1 LSIPSG
7 KLHSAVTQTACKIE
21 TGETPASIS
30 FESAYMRR
38 RIESPML
45 GMISKNTQILKTQC
59 LRNLFT
65 KPLPSV
71 TLFFNFTWP
80 VKQRDKM
87 TVKLII
93 GPAGSGK
100 SFRCLD
106 QIRAELEA
114 SPDGEPLLMLAPKQ
128 STFQLER
135 QLLGMGLPGF
145 TRLQILSF
153 DRLARYV
160 LEKLGIATPG
170 LLSEEG
176 RVMVVRALILRH
188 EQELKAFKSAARS
201 AGLATQVSQV
211 LREFQRNRINPT
223 QPGLI
228 ENQTEFGTR
237 IVAKLH
243 DLGLLLNA
251 YREWLEEHQLQD
263 PDSLLELASSELNRL
278 IKGGKRSLAIR
289 GLWMDGFAE
298 MTLPEIDLLAA
309 VLSSSDSAT
318 LAFCLDREP
327 KSSSGPENGGI
338 TEGVPLP
345 LLWSVTA
352 QTFLRCKNRII
363 ESGSSCVVEDL
374 GADRKIQRRFSQNP
388 GLGKLAESWVFSG
401 AKPRSKPEDFSGLN
415 LFECVDPEAEALLA
429 ARLINE
435 HVHDRNGR
443 YREVTVIV
451 RRMDD
456 YASVLQRTFRRH
468 GIPFFADHR
477 EPMGHHPIAELTRNV
492 LRMAAYGWQNEDW
505 LGALKTGLAI
515 DNPQLIDA
523 LENVALSKGIT
534 GAQWQ
539 SGDFNRHLT
548 SDASQQLRGPVL
560 VFSNLLKVIAEK
572 PDGAKLA
579 RAIYEFWAGLKVTD
593 KFDQWQERSDDL
605 PPLYRSIHQTAWE
618 QINSWCDNLALAFD
632 NTPMDAADWLAI
644 AEAGLSRLTLGVIPP
659 SLDQVLV
666 GAIDRARQPDVKLAI
681 VLGFNE
687 GVFPAAPPQELLL
700 NRAERQLLAQDHE
713 FNLGLDRLQY
723 AAREQFFAYIAC
735 TRASERL
742 CVSWSRRNLAGKSL
756 TRSSAA
762 DHLLAATGL
771 KPEQVAK
778 FDGTLKV
785 EDLKSAAELYECH
798 FWPRLLPV
806 ALVSGS
812 PIAKEVDRCASL
824 REELLP
830 EQGEAGRILSPESV
844 KRLYPDGTL
853 VASVSGLEGFAE
865 CPFKY
870 FSTKGLRLKER
881 DEFKVDTALSG
892 TFLHDV
898 LRRFHDSAL
907 EGKGAWRKLNPQE
920 AGQKI
925 AGLGKELLQSDE
937 YAVLRQNHTS
947 LWETEQSIRGLS
959 QSMEQM
965 VAWMA
970 TCSFDPSFS
979 EYRFGLDEK
988 HGGTKAWTIDL
999 GGGKSLKM
1007 NGSIDR
1013 VDLSRLDDGRVL
1025 VAIFDYKSNGK
1036 SPNRAKLQNGYELQL
1051 LAYLN
1056 FSSQS
1061 QELGTAAG
1069 TAGQLIPAGA
1079 FYVGLRPSLDSNEK
1093 SDPEADRERKYKIS
1107 LAHNGRGDRQFI
1119 LNFDSSVQQAG
1130 NTCTHSLQFK
1140 PSSRSQDFPKAGF
1153 DRLLDDNLNFLKH
1166 PATAILTGAVGVQP
1180 ARFGSAKTACD
1191 YCEFKSVCRFE
1202 PVMGGF
1208 RTVVYKK
1215 PLEADLGTDD

>member
-1 LSIPSG
+1 MLSVLNK
-7 KLHSAVTQTACKIE
+7 KLN
-21 TGETPASIS
+21 
-30 FESAYMRR
+30 F
-38 RIESPML
+38 
-45 GMISKNTQILKTQC
+45 LKRNIYAIY
-59 LRNLFT
+59 LRSHFH
-65 KPLPSV
+65 PLCSV
-71 TLFFNFTWP
+71 FNFTWP
-80 VKQRDKM
+80 VKRRDNV

-100 SFRCLD
+100 SFHCLN

-114 SPDGEPLLMLAPKQ
+114 SPDGDPLLMLAPKQ

-176 RVMVVRALILRH
+176 RVMVIRALILQH

-211 LREFQRNRINPT
+211 LREFQRNRINPAK
-223 QPGLI
+223 LKVS
-228 ENQTEFGTR
+228 ESQTEFEKR
-237 IVAKLH
+237 IVTKLQ

-251 YREWLEEHQLQD
+251 YHQWLKEHQLQD

-278 IKGGKRSLAIR
+278 IKLGKQPLAIR

-298 MTLPEIDLLAA
+298 MTLPEIDLLTA
-309 VLSSSDSAT
+309 VASSSDLAN
-318 LAFCLDREP
+318 LAFCLDHEPEPNVRPEHGRE
-327 KSSSGPENGGI
+327 
-338 TEGVPLP
+338 TESAASPLM
-345 LLWSVTA
+345 WSVTS
-352 QTFLRCKNRII
+352 QTFLRCKQRII
-363 ESGSSCVVEDL
+363 ESGNTCVVEVL
-374 GADRKIQRRFSQNP
+374 GRPGEVKPRFTRNP
-388 GLGKLAESWVFSG
+388 GLGKLAASWVFSG
-401 AKPRSKPEDFSGLN
+401 TKSGAKSEDFSGLN
-415 LFECVDPEAEALLA
+415 LYECVDPEAEALLA

-435 HVHDRNGR
+435 HVHDRHGR

-456 YASVLQRTFRRH
+456 YAAVLQRTFRRH

-477 EPMGHHPIAELTRNV
+477 EPMGHHSIAELTRNA

-523 LENVALSKGIT
+523 LENVALSKGVT
-534 GAQWQ
+534 GTQWQ

-548 SDASQQLRGPVL
+548 NDASQQLGGPVSI
-560 VFSNLLKVIAEK
+560 FSKLLKVIAEK
-572 PDGAKLA
+572 PDGTKLA
-579 RAIYEFWAGLKVTD
+579 KAIREFWSGLKVTGT
-593 KFDQWQERSDDL
+593 FGRWQEQSADL

-618 QINSWCDNLALAFD
+618 QINGWCDNLALAFEG
-632 NTPMDAADWLAI
+632 TPMDAAEWLAI

-687 GVFPAAPPQELLL
+687 GVFPAAPSQELLL
-700 NRAERQLLAQDHE
+700 NRAERQLLMQDHA
-713 FNLGLDRLQY
+713 FNLGLDRLQH

-771 KPEQVAK
+771 KPECVVK

-798 FWPRLLPV
+798 FWPRLLPA
-806 ALVSGS
+806 ALASGN
-812 PIAKEVDRCASL
+812 PIAKEVVRCASL
-824 REELLP
+824 REELQP
-830 EQGEAGRILSPESV
+830 ELGEAARSLSPESV

-881 DEFKVDTALSG
+881 EEFKVDAAISG

-898 LRRFHDSAL
+898 LKRFHTVVL
-907 EGKGAWRKLNPQE
+907 EEKGAWRKLNPQE
-920 AGQKI
+920 AAQKI
-925 AGLGKELLQSDE
+925 ADLGKAMLQLDE

-979 EYRFGLDEK
+979 EFRFGLDEK
-988 HGGTKAWTIDL
+988 HGGTKTWTIDL

-1013 VDLSRLDDGRVL
+1013 VDLHRLEDGQAL

-1061 QELGTAAG
+1061 QELGAAAG
-1069 TAGQLIPAGA
+1069 AKGQLIPAGA

-1093 SDPEADRERKYKIS
+1093 SDPEADREKKYRTS

-1130 NTCTHSLQFK
+1130 NRCTHSLQFK
-1140 PSSRSQDFPKAGF
+1140 PSTRSQDFPKEGY
-1153 DRLLDDNLNFLKH
+1153 DRLLDDNLNYLKQH
-1166 PATAILTGAVGVQP
+1166 ATAILAGAVGVQP

-1208 RTVVYKK
+1208 RTVVYKN
-1215 PLEADLGTDD
+1215 PSEAEPGDGE